1 MMQRKSVVMVA
12 GEASGDLHGSHLI
25 QALRKK
31 YGEVDI
37 CGMGGRAMR
46 NNGAKILVD
55 SDSLAVVGI
64 TEVLA
69 KLSEVLGAMSLLKK
83 TLAEQRPDLLVLID
97 YPEFNLHLANTAK
110 KLGIPVLY
118 YISPQLWAWRS
129 GRVKKIKKRVDH
141 MAVILPFEADFYER
155 NGMPVTFVGHPLMDS
170 AIASTPPRP
179 PALPEKEEVIIGL
192 LPGSRTGEITSLLPK
207 MLAAGALL
215 EKQLGSR
222 VRFLL
227 SCAPSIK
234 EEFIHS
240 FLEGQELSSIEV
252 TDMPVRELFPKCHL
266 AIVASGTVTLEA
278 AICTTPTIITYMV
291 SPLSYR
297 LGRALIKV
305 DHIGLVNLIAE
316 KRIIPELVQH
326 QVTPRAICETAATLL
341 ADPDAYRTM
350 CEELAVVK
358 ERLGAPGASDK
369 VADIAQ
375 SLMDRKD

>member
-1 MMQRKSVVMVA
+1 MQQKSVVMVA

-31 YGEVDI
+31 YGELYI

-46 NNGAKILVD
+46 ENGVEILVD
-55 SDSLAVVGI
+55 SDRLAVVGI

-155 NGMPVTFVGHPLMDS
+155 NGVPVTFVGHPLMDS
-170 AIASTPPRP
+170 AIASMPPR
-179 PALPEKEEVIIGL
+179 LPTMPDVEEIVIGL
-192 LPGSRTGEITSLLPK
+192 LPGSRTGELKSLLPS
-207 MLAAGALL
+207 MLAASALL
-215 EKQLGSR
+215 ENKLGK

-240 FLEGQELSSIEV
+240 FLEGHELTNLEV
-252 TDMPVRELFPKCHL
+252 TAMPVRELFPKCHL

-278 AICTTPTIITYMV
+278 AICTTPTIITYTV
-291 SPLSYR
+291 SPMSYW

-305 DHIGLVNLIAE
+305 DHIGLVNLIAR

-326 QVTPRAICETAATLL
+326 QVTPEAICETAAELL
-341 ADPDAYRTM
+341 ADPAAYRTM

-369 VADIAQ
+369 VADIALN
-375 SLMDRKD
+375 LMKCEV

>member
-1 MMQRKSVVMVA
+1 MTMQRKSVVMVA
-12 GEASGDLHGSHLI
+12 GEASGDLHGAHLI

-31 YGEVDI
+31 YAELDI

-46 NNGAKILVD
+46 ENGAEILVD
-55 SDSLAVVGI
+55 ADTLAVVGI

-83 TLAEQRPDLLVLID
+83 TLAERRPDLLILID

-129 GRVKKIKKRVDH
+129 GRVKKIRKRVDH

-155 NGMPVTFVGHPLMDS
+155 NGVPVTFVGHPLMDS
-170 AIASTPPRP
+170 AIATTPPRK
-179 PALPEKEEVIIGL
+179 PALPEKEELVIGL
-192 LPGSRTGEITSLLPK
+192 LPGSRTGEVKSLLPR

-215 EKQLGSR
+215 EKQLGK

-227 SCAPSIK
+227 SRAPSIK
-234 EEFIHS
+234 ADFMHS
-240 FLEGQELSSIEV
+240 FLEDHTLAHLEV
-252 TDMPVRELFPKCHL
+252 TEMPVRELFPQCHL

-291 SPLSYR
+291 SPTSYW
-297 LGRALIKV
+297 LGRALIRV
-305 DHIGLVNLIAE
+305 DHIGLVNLIAK

-326 QVTPRAICETAATLL
+326 QVSPQAICETAVQLL
-341 ADPDAYRTM
+341 ADPVAYMTM

-358 ERLGAPGASDK
+358 KRLGAPGASDK
-369 VADIAQ
+369 VADIA
-375 SLMDRKD
+375 LDLLKREN